1 MFAHSSG
8 GKGGGKK
15 PNSICMYNVSPFS
28 KKLVLI

>member
-8 GKGGGKK
+8 GKGGKK
-15 PNSICMYNVSPFS
+15 PNSICMYKVSPFS